1 MCASAHYRMTCER
14 PKEGRLTTLCK
25 RWFMNEKEQLLEDTL
40 GAVQP
45 KEESRLKK
53 YIRLAFVSVGMT
65 LFLAFIVMAALRRYG
80 G

>member
-1 MCASAHYRMTCER
+1 
-14 PKEGRLTTLCK
+14 
-25 RWFMNEKEQLLEDTL
+25 MNEKEQLLEDTL